1 MMGWKRIAIVGLAL
15 VALVASALLPAA
27 AEELRTLAA
36 ALVGW
41 ALPSPGGRR
50 A

>member
-1 MMGWKRIAIVGLAL
+1 MSWQRVAVVGIALAAL
-15 VALVASALLPAA
+15 VGSALLPDAA
-27 AEELRTLAA
+27 DELRTLAA

-41 ALPSPGGRR
+41 ALPSPGGKR